1 MKPLKKAAQKN
12 VQVNKECYTADI
24 ADLLEIPGVFDLSSV
39 SGVSADEGD
48 YRVSLAHVK
57 DLKVVL
63 DEYGYYN
70 TVAVMENG
78 DTIFVT
84 L

>member
-12 VQVNKECYTADI
+12 VQVNKDCYTADI
-24 ADLLEIPGVFDLSSV
+24 ADLLEITGVFELSSV
-39 SGVSADEGD
+39 SGISADEGD

-57 DLKVVL
+57 DLNVVL
-63 DEYGYYN
+63 DDYGYYT
-70 TVAVMENG
+70 TVAVMESG
-78 DTIFVT
+78 ETIFVS

>member
-1 MKPLKKAAQKN
+1 MKPLKRASQKN
-12 VQVNKECYTADI
+12 VRVNKECYTADI
-24 ADLLEIPGVFDLSSV
+24 ADLLEIPGIFDLSSA

-48 YRVSLAHVK
+48 YRVSLTHVK
-57 DLKVVL
+57 DLKVML

-70 TVAVMENG
+70 TVAVMESG
-78 DTIFVT
+78 EIIVVT

>member
-12 VQVNKECYTADI
+12 IQVSKDCYTADI
-24 ADLLEIPGVFDLSSV
+24 ADLLDIQGIFDLSSL

-57 DLKVVL
+57 DLKVML
-63 DEYGYYN
+63 DDYGYYT
-70 TVAVMENG
+70 TVAVMESG
-78 DTIFVT
+78 ETIFVS

>member
-12 VQVNKECYTADI
+12 VQVNKECYTAD
-24 ADLLEIPGVFDLSSV
+24 FDLSSV

-63 DEYGYYN
+63 DDYGYYT
-70 TVAVMENG
+70 TVAVMESG
-78 DTIFVT
+78 ETIFVT

>member
-1 MKPLKKAAQKN
+1 MKPLKRAYQKN
-12 VQVNKECYTADI
+12 VQVNKDCYTADI
-24 ADLLEIPGVFDLSSV
+24 ADLIEIPGVFDLSNV

-70 TVAVMENG
+70 TVAVMNSGE
-78 DTIFVT
+78 TIFVT

>member
-12 VQVNKECYTADI
+12 VQVNKDCYTTDI
-24 ADLLEIPGVFDLSSV
+24 ADLLDMQGIFDLSSV

-57 DLKVVL
+57 DLKVML
-63 DEYGYYN
+63 DDYGYYT
-70 TVAVMENG
+70 TVAVMESG
-78 DTIFVT
+78 ETIFVS

>member
-1 MKPLKKAAQKN
+1 MKPLKRASQKN
-12 VQVNKECYTADI
+12 VQVNKDCYTADI
-24 ADLLEIPGVFDLSSV
+24 ADLIEIPGVFDLSNV

-70 TVAVMENG
+70 TVAVMNSGE
-78 DTIFVT
+78 TIFVT

>member
-1 MKPLKKAAQKN
+1 MKPLKRASQKN
-12 VQVNKECYTADI
+12 VQVNKDCYTADI
-24 ADLLEIPGVFDLSSV
+24 ADLLEIPGIFDLSSA

-57 DLKVVL
+57 DLKVML

-70 TVAVMENG
+70 TVAVMESG
-78 DTIFVT
+78 EIIVVT

>member
-12 VQVNKECYTADI
+12 IQINKNCYTADI
-24 ADLLEIPGVFDLSSV
+24 ADLLDIQGIFDLSSV

-57 DLKVVL
+57 DLKVML
-63 DEYGYYN
+63 DDYGYYT
-70 TVAVMENG
+70 TVAVMESG
-78 DTIFVT
+78 ETIFVS

>member
-12 VQVNKECYTADI
+12 VQVNKEFYTADI
-24 ADLLEIPGVFDLSSV
+24 ADLLEIPGVFDLS
-39 SGVSADEGD
+39 GVSADEGD
-48 YRVSLAHVK
+48 YRVALSRVK

-63 DEYGYYN
+63 ADYGYYT
-70 TVAVMENG
+70 TVAVMESG
-78 DTIFVT
+78 ETIFVS

>member
-24 ADLLEIPGVFDLSSV
+24 ADLLEIPGIFDLPRV

-57 DLKVVL
+57 DLKVML

-70 TVAVMENG
+70 TVAVMNSGE
-78 DTIFVT
+78 TVFVN

>member
-12 VQVNKECYTADI
+12 VQVNKDCYTADI
-24 ADLLEIPGVFDLSSV
+24 ADLIDIQGIFDLSSV

-70 TVAVMENG
+70 TVAVMNSGE
-78 DTIFVT
+78 TVFVN

>member
-1 MKPLKKAAQKN
+1 MKPLKRASQKN
-12 VQVNKECYTADI
+12 VQVNKDCYTADI
-24 ADLLEIPGVFDLSSV
+24 ADLLEIEGIFDLSNV

-70 TVAVMENG
+70 TVAVMESG
-78 DTIFVT
+78 ETVFVT

>member
-24 ADLLEIPGVFDLSSV
+24 ADLLEIPGIFDLSSV

-57 DLKVVL
+57 DLKVML

-70 TVAVMENG
+70 TVAVMESG
-78 DTIFVT
+78 EIIFVT